1 MSGRRP
7 KRRKSQPK
15 QIGTMMGQVLGEL
28 GLEAAAAAFQ
38 VGQRWEEAVGPDVAR
53 HARPAGLRGNVLEV
67 VVDSSVWSQQLQ
79 LQRRE
84 ILSALRE
91 LLGEAAPG
99 DLRFRV
105 GYTTPP

>member
-1 MSGRRP
+1 LSRRP
-7 KRRKSQPK
+7 KRRVSQPK
-15 QIGTMMGQVLGEL
+15 EIGSLMGQVLSEL

-38 VGQRWEEAVGPDVAR
+38 VGQRWEDAVGPDIAR

-79 LQRRE
+79 MQRGE

-91 LLGEAAPG
+91 LMGDEAPD
-99 DLRFRV
+99 DLHFRV
-105 GYTTPP
+105 GYTARP

>member
-1 MSGRRP
+1 MSRRP
-7 KRRKSQPK
+7 KRRVSQPK
-15 QIGTMMGQVLGEL
+15 EIGSLMGQVLSEL

-38 VGQRWEEAVGPDVAR
+38 VGQRWEDAVGPDIAR

-79 LQRRE
+79 MQRGQ

-91 LLGEAAPG
+91 LMGDEAPG
-99 DLRFRV
+99 DLHFRV
-105 GYTTPP
+105 GYTARP